1 MEDKIKEKLK
11 ELVKPKRYKHSMFV
25 AEEARKLAKIYNE
38 PVEKAYLTGLA
49 HDIAKSFDNKEN
61 EKWIKRYD
69 LDEKWLSKENEKLIH
84 AEVGAVVAKEY
95 FDFDDEM
102 CNAIKYH
109 TIGNNEMSTFDK
121 IIYIADKI
129 GRTVLPEDLKDLP
142 EIAYRNLDEAILFF
156 LIKQKNKFDEKG
168 KKQANVTI
176 ELLNSLKG
184 ETRNAK
190 F

>member
-109 TIGNNEMSTFDK
+109 TTGREDMSILEKIIYLADATEEGREYCSTQYVDIIKNDIDKGMVLISKWGLNHILEKDK
-121 IIYIADKI
+121 IIHLDSIRCYNYY
-129 GRTVLPEDLKDLP
+129 LKPL
-142 EIAYRNLDEAILFF
+142 
-156 LIKQKNKFDEKG
+156 
-168 KKQANVTI
+168 V
-176 ELLNSLKG
+176 
-184 ETRNAK
+184 
-190 F
+190 